1 MGGSKKVTVGYK
13 YYLGMHMVLC
23 HGPIDKLIGIYVDK
37 RVAWRGSVQSGRI
50 NINAPD
56 LFGGESRE
64 GGISGAVDLLDGN
77 PAQGPNSYLQSRIGG
92 LIPSFRGVVSV
103 VLRQVYLGV
112 NPYLKL
118 WSFRAKRIHVR
129 QNGIPQWYDE
139 KSEISVANFNFEY
152 DGIWRYKVVEAAQGG
167 APGVPSEYINPNYDD
182 SSWLEGRGGFGSGG
196 PGAGLGVGTYVSP
209 GVGKGIWIRKKIY
222 IPIPSLAAAINVTI
236 YHDDGRWLWWN
247 GQPIETVQQPNY
259 FHSTATI
266 PAHLVKA
273 ENTIVMQVLDSIP
286 GGSPSN
292 IYAGLALSSI
302 GGELSDMNPAHI
314 IRECLTDPDW
324 GMGYSEADIDDAT
337 FKACADTLYDER
349 MGISLIWD
357 RQTNIEDFI
366 REIVKHID
374 GALYVDRFTGKFTLK
389 LIRNDYDENNLLLL
403 DEYNID
409 KITDFTKPTF
419 GELTNSVSVNYW
431 DSQTNTNASLTVQ
444 DIALAQMQQA
454 TINTTV
460 QYPGFTNKYIATLV
474 AQRDLKTLSTP
485 LISCTIYANTEASEL
500 NIGDVFKLTWPDY
513 EVDSVVMRVTG
524 IAYGNGK
531 MNRVRITATQD
542 VFALPDSLII
552 AAPEPEW
559 ENPNKP
565 PEPLTNSLV
574 FEVPYLELVQQLGQ
588 ADADS
593 MIGANAQIAFLGAAA
608 LRPQASAIN
617 ARFMVND
624 GPGFED
630 VGAVD
635 FCPGATLAE
644 ALPLVNGA
652 GQIVETVQLSNIT
665 DEENIEPGEWCQI
678 NDEILA
684 VVSLED
690 GLLTVKRGCLDTVP
704 QRHPS
709 GSTVFFWD
717 AFAAGAPTEY
727 VESDEI
733 DVRLLTATGGGI
745 LPLEQA
751 MTTTVE
757 MAGRAARPYPPGD
770 FKVNDLY
777 FPQALSL
784 SEESIL
790 SLTWVDRNRV
800 QQTGETLIGF
810 LDSAVT
816 IETGVT
822 YEVVCT
828 AETSQGV
835 EEWYRES
842 VGQANECDIDLTEN
856 EPPEDAVSLTLKVY
870 SKRDDLYCLY
880 PQTVTILVFEPPY
893 NVFGVYVP

>member
-1 MGGSKKVTVGYK
+1 
-13 YYLGMHMVLC
+13 
-23 HGPIDKLIGIYVDK
+23 
-37 RVAWRGSVQSGRI
+37 
-50 NINAPD
+50 
-56 LFGGESRE
+56 
-64 GGISGAVDLLDGN
+64 
-77 PAQGPNSYLQSRIGG
+77 
-92 LIPSFRGVVSV
+92 
-103 VLRQVYLGV
+103 
-112 NPYLKL
+112 
-118 WSFRAKRIHVR
+118 
-129 QNGIPQWYDE
+129 
-139 KSEISVANFNFEY
+139 
-152 DGIWRYKVVEAAQGG
+152 
-167 APGVPSEYINPNYDD
+167 
-182 SSWLEGRGGFGSGG
+182 
-196 PGAGLGVGTYVSP
+196 
-209 GVGKGIWIRKKIY
+209 
-222 IPIPSLAAAINVTI
+222 
-236 YHDDGRWLWWN
+236 
-247 GQPIETVQQPNY
+247 
-259 FHSTATI
+259 
-266 PAHLVKA
+266 
-273 ENTIVMQVLDSIP
+273 
-286 GGSPSN
+286 
-292 IYAGLALSSI
+292 
-302 GGELSDMNPAHI
+302 
-314 IRECLTDPDW
+314 
-324 GMGYSEADIDDAT
+324 MGYSEADIDDAT

>member
-1 MGGSKKVTVGYK
+1 MGGSSKKVTVGYK

-23 HGPIDKLIGIYVDK
+23 HGPIDKVMGIYVDK

-64 GGISGAVDLLDGN
+64 GGISGAVDVLDGN
-77 PAQGPNSYLQSRIGG
+77 PSQGPNSYLQSRIGG

-129 QNGIPQWYDE
+129 QNGIPQWYDG
-139 KSEISVANFNFEY
+139 KSEISVASFNFEY

-266 PAHLVKA
+266 PAHLVRA

-389 LIRNDYDENNLLLL
+389 LIRNDYDENNLLTLN
-403 DEYNID
+403 EYNID

-500 NIGDVFKLTWPDY
+500 NIGDVFKLTWSDY
-513 EVDSVVMRVTG
+513 EVDNVVMRVTG

-559 ENPNKP
+559 ENPIKP
-565 PEPLTNSLV
+565 PEPITSSLI

-588 ADADS
+588 ADTDS

-608 LRPQASAIN
+608 LRPQAGAIN

-665 DEENIEPGEWCQI
+665 DEENIESGEWCQI

-770 FKVNDLY
+770 FQINGLY
-777 FPQALSL
+777 FPDFFQTTEIIELS
-784 SEESIL
+784 
-790 SLTWVDRNRV
+790 WAHRDRV
-800 QQTGETLIGF
+800 QQTGAVLMGF
-810 LDSAVT
+810 LDGNVGP
-816 IETGVT
+816 ETGVEYIVEAEAFFPDNTSDIYYSENVGDGT
-822 YEVVCT
+822 YHEIDPSEDPLPGGAIQLEIRVW
-828 AETSQGV
+828 AERDGLRSMHPQSH
-835 EEWYRES
+835 RIS
-842 VGQANECDIDLTEN
+842 LLQAPYDLKAKFTE
-856 EPPEDAVSLTLKVY
+856 
-870 SKRDDLYCLY
+870 
-880 PQTVTILVFEPPY
+880 
-893 NVFGVYVP
+893 